1 MRDPVQCLR
10 KKSRNRKC
18 KKSRNPRSPA
28 IRAGEVDSRVRTL
41 RLGLVKMKASR
52 VCLLAVFGIMSGAGA
67 VKLPAPA
74 FGRRVAAATFSA
86 AVSAVPLPS
95 SAAAK
100 TLSDAANDPDA
111 IYLVECGRADTE
123 CLQRKRELTT
133 ARSAGYLNGAVGEFG
148 GLYALWY
155 FWKGPGKQSR
165 E

>member
-1 MRDPVQCLR
+1 
-10 KKSRNRKC
+10 
-18 KKSRNPRSPA
+18 
-28 IRAGEVDSRVRTL
+28 
-41 RLGLVKMKASR
+41 MKASPA
-52 VCLLAVFGIMSGAGA
+52 CLLAVFGIMSGAAA

-100 TLSDAANDPDA
+100 TKTFADAANDPDA

>member
-1 MRDPVQCLR
+1 M
-10 KKSRNRKC
+10 
-18 KKSRNPRSPA
+18 
-28 IRAGEVDSRVRTL
+28 RTL

-52 VCLLAVFGIMSGAGA
+52 VCLLAVFGIMSGAAA

-86 AVSAVPLPS
+86 AVSALPLPS
-95 SAAAK
+95 SAAVK
-100 TLSDAANDPDA
+100 TFADAANDPDA